1 MTTRGFG
8 SSSMAPDAHPS
19 EPSIRHGWRGRIPFF
34 GRRRG
39 RGQSL
44 VEFAISIP
52 LVLLMLLFGIDFGRV
67 FLGWVTLNNTVREAA
82 NYAALYPT
90 AWGSPA
96 AAASHPEYV
105 RLIGA
110 ESSGINCSMP
120 ATLPPPT
127 FPNGT
132 DIGSPAV
139 VAITCRFS
147 LITPL
152 IKNILGSP
160 ISVSSSASFPIR
172 SGVIAGIPVGS
183 GLPQG
188 TPTPSQAPGSPPPSP
203 TPAPTP
209 AMCSVPNLVGT
220 TTNQAGQPWKAA
232 GFGAG
237 NLLFNPLVP
246 PHYTIGHQ
254 TLSAAA
260 SVACTS
266 TMTVSP

>member
-1 MTTRGFG
+1 MHFG
-8 SSSMAPDAHPS
+8 SRS
-19 EPSIRHGWRGRIPFF
+19 ETSRDNEPR
-34 GRRRG
+34 

-52 LVLLMLLFGIDFGRV
+52 VVLLMLLFGIDFGRV

-90 AWGSPA
+90 AWGTPA
-96 AAASHPEYV
+96 AATSHPEYV

-110 ESSGINCSMP
+110 EALGINCSMP

-147 LITPL
+147 LITPV
-152 IKNILGSP
+152 IGRILGSP

-188 TPTPSQAPGSPPPSP
+188 TATPSQAPASQAPSP
-203 TPAPTP
+203 SPAPTP
-209 AMCSVPNLVGT
+209 VPTCTVPDLKNKNT
-220 TTNQAGQPWKAA
+220 SAA
-232 GFGAG
+232 GGIWTTAG
-237 NLLFNPLVP
+237 FSASNLLYSPLVP
-246 PHYTIGHQ
+246 PNYTIKTQ
-254 TLSAAA
+254 SLTKNTT
-260 SVACTS
+260 VVCTS
-266 TMTVSP
+266 TVTVTP

>member
-1 MTTRGFG
+1 
-8 SSSMAPDAHPS
+8 MAHAAPPPATS
-19 EPSIRHGWRGRIPFF
+19 GWQAWRGRVPFI
-34 GRRRG
+34 GRQRG

-67 FLGWVTLNNTVREAA
+67 FLGWVTLNNAVREAA

-90 AWGSPA
+90 AWGTPA
-96 AAASHPEYV
+96 TAASHPEYV
-105 RLIGA
+105 RLIGS
-110 ESSGINCSMP
+110 ESAGINCSMP

-147 LITPL
+147 LITPV

-183 GLPQG
+183 GLPQATA
-188 TPTPSQAPGSPPPSP
+188 TPVPSIPPSAAPSP

-209 AMCSVPNLVGT
+209 VPTCTVPDLKNKDT
-220 TTNQAGQPWKAA
+220 SAA
-232 GFGAG
+232 GGIWTTAG
-237 NLLFNPLVP
+237 FTASNLLYSPLVP
-246 PHYTIGHQ
+246 PNYTIKTQ
-254 TLSAAA
+254 SLTKNTT
-260 SVACTS
+260 VVCTS
-266 TMTVSP
+266 TMTVTP